1 MYKIIMTIER
11 ANDTDDDEKCT
22 KHTDDDTIIK
32 LFKIRIFTRDVVQK
46 NN

>member
-1 MYKIIMTIER
+1 MTIER

-22 KHTDDDTIIK
+22 KHIDDDTITK
-32 LFKIRIFTRDVVQK
+32 LFKIRTFDEAHTRRGTK